1 MGVPYLNRFLKQNA
15 TGGMSRVSLSKYRG
29 KKIAIDTSIYLYR
42 FMSEGLFVEN
52 FYLMMTIFI
61 KYEITPIF
69 IFDGIPPQE
78 KKAEIDLRY
87 ARKEKAHEEYHK
99 KMLEYEG
106 SVGHRRKTLKK
117 ELDNLKRQFIKVEK
131 DDIQII
137 KNLIQA
143 YGLSYYTAIGE
154 ADVVCADLIIRGVVD
169 ACMSDDMDLFVYGCN
184 KVLRYLSILNST
196 VIEYDLDIILKELDI
211 TFTGFKQMCIASGT
225 DYNKN
230 ANNNENYLEEIY
242 KYYKMY
248 IEIDSP
254 DRKDFY
260 SWIIEKKIIQKKS
273 EELYKIELLFD
284 VDNYNENVENITIMN
299 GIINSYI
306 LKNILSQHGFIFI

>member
-15 TGGMSRVSLSKYRG
+15 SRGIYRVNLSKYRG

-42 FMSEGLFVEN
+42 FMSEDLFVEN
-52 FYLMMTIFI
+52 FYTMMTIFI

-69 IFDGIPPQE
+69 IFDGIPPEE
-78 KKAEIDLRY
+78 KKVEIEFRY
-87 ARKEKAHEEYHK
+87 AKKKRAHEEYNT
-99 KMLEYEG
+99 KMFEYTRSMG
-106 SVGHRRKTLKK
+106 NRRKTLKK

-131 DDIQII
+131 HDIQII

-154 ADVVCADLIIRGVVD
+154 ADVICADLMINGIVD

-211 TFTGFKQMCIASGT
+211 TFTGFKQICIASGT

-230 ANNNENYLEEIY
+230 VINNDNYLEEIY
-242 KYYKMY
+242 KYYQSH
-248 IEIDSP
+248 IELNNP
-254 DRKDFY
+254 DKKCFY
-260 SWIIEKKIIQKKS
+260 SWITEKNITEKKS
-273 EELYKIELLFD
+273 EELYKIELMFD
-284 VDNYNENVENITIMN
+284 VDNYNENVENITINN
-299 GIINSYI
+299 GIINSNI
-306 LKNILSQHGFIFI
+306 LKTILSQHGFIFI